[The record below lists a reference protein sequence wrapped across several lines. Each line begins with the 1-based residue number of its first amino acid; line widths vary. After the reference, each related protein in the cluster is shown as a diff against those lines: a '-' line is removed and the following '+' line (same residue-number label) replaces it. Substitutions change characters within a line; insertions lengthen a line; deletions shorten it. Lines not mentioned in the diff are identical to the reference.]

1 MGLSAANRSA
11 NPRMKKLLQIFLLQW
26 FMMRCPDPAAKR
38 LMNIANNIRFL
49 KYGDK
54 NVIIFKVKGL
64 TSAAI
69 HGDDYYERKGADL
82 EKIPA
87 RRIPD
92 LLNRFR

>member
-1 MGLSAANRSA
+1 MNFDIDSSSL
-11 NPRMKKLLQIFLLQW
+11 
-26 FMMRCPDPAAKR
+26 PADRYFQKIIQ
-38 LMNIANNIRFL
+38 LIDQQPIEDIYKSYIANNIRFL

-69 HGDDYYERKGADL
+69 YGDDYYERKGANL